1 MESMLSM
8 CLHPSRLASL
18 VPVYVQKKVK
28 EWLISQSLLT
38 MQPKIPYSENRHL
51 PHTKCSLTFPFSS
64 TLLKLKPPLS
74 IPVCIPPPFFFC
86 SHSHYTLVHLRIH
99 PFSFPLTNEQNV
111 IKHGYSLHHLCLL
124 TYKCLANTYYYY
136 YYYLKGFEGRKN
148 CQRKCLKSN
157 MRQWTYHAILFWWP
171 VEILLSRI
179 WPTLLQTC
187 CYMILSFHGQPYG
200 WGSLKDFLGFCPH
213 KIWTPA
219 WKRLLLFFIPHL
231 HVKYLANCSVVIGC
245 HVRSL
250 NMLDFSLGLK
260 KND

>member
-1 MESMLSM
+1 MDVRAQKRIEKTNFRIKMEMESMLSM

-124 TYKCLANTYYYY
+124 TYKCLVNTSYYY
-136 YYYLKGFEGRKN
+136 YYYLKGFEARKN
-148 CQRKCLKSN
+148 C
-157 MRQWTYHAILFWWP
+157 
-171 VEILLSRI
+171 
-179 WPTLLQTC
+179 
-187 CYMILSFHGQPYG
+187 
-200 WGSLKDFLGFCPH
+200 
-213 KIWTPA
+213 
-219 WKRLLLFFIPHL
+219 
-231 HVKYLANCSVVIGC
+231 
-245 HVRSL
+245 
-250 NMLDFSLGLK
+250 
-260 KND
+260 